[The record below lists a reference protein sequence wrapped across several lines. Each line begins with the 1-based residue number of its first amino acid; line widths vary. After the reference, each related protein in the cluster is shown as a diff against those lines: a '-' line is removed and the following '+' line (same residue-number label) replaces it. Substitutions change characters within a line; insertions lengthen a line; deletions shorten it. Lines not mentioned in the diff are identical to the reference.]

1 MSRCV
6 LAREVWK
13 VKVEKGPSEHGV
25 YKLGYL
31 WLAPTFM
38 NEFWKVDPDRG
49 AVVGRFQMPGIV
61 WGAPWVDEDAL
72 YGASGGGFVRKFGMD
87 GREVWTVNPGLGDF
101 TAEAVVEAWSRYLA
115 VQFPKGL
122 AVLDKED
129 GTVVWSVEWSPEGPY
144 SQEPTFDPETGLLWV
159 CRPTAENNLVA
170 FDREGRVVW
179 RFTLPSPATTYAC
192 PQIWSRYLVVVC
204 ERHVVVVDRFSKKH
218 LWSLDFGRVY
228 YAGKPADA
236 LTGGPRTLTP
246 DGKLLVWTIDGLYSC
261 FDLENGVLLWRLDMG
276 TLGYATRDSTTYWG
290 YRGAVASGGLAVFL
304 GCNNLPMDSDNPY
317 GYDRNRLFILD
328 YESGRLVYVSEP
340 RYRLACCCKPI
351 LFRGR
356 VVIGTW
362 YKDSEDNEFPSYYY
376 CWEIEDSSGRW
387 GVDDR
392 VYEWMGGWHH
402 GGYSV

>member
-1 MSRCV
+1 MGRCV

-13 VKVEKGPSEHGV
+13 LKVEKGPSEHGV
-25 YKLGYL
+25 YKFGYL

-101 TAEAVVEAWSRYLA
+101 TAEAVVEAWNRYLA

-122 AVLDKED
+122 AVLDKDD
-129 GTVVWSVEWSPEGPY
+129 GAVVWSVEWSPEGPY

-170 FDREGRVVW
+170 FDREGRAVW

-204 ERHVVVVDRFSKKH
+204 ERHVVVVDRISKKH

-246 DGKLLVWTIDGLYSC
+246 DGKLLVWTIDGLYGC
-261 FDLENGVLLWRLDMG
+261 FDLETGVLLWRLDMG

-304 GCNNLPMDSDNPY
+304 GCNNLPMDPDNPY

-351 LFRGR
+351 LFKGR
-356 VVIGTW
+356 VLIGTW

-387 GVDDR
+387 DVDDG

-402 GGYSV
+402 GGYFV